1 MLGWGWGIDLHWD
14 VNGTIDLVLGWT
26 HWFDTGI
33 WMGPSIG
40 YWAVNGA
47 IDLVLEWGWG
57 HRSDNGMWMDG
68 SHGTAAE
75 GLIK

>member
-33 WMGPSIG
+33 RMGPSIG

-47 IDLVLEWGWG
+47 VDLVLEWGWG
-57 HRSDNGMWMDG
+57 H
-68 SHGTAAE
+68 
-75 GLIK
+75 